1 MYAGE
6 EHFQTGVP
14 FPSQTAMN
22 SAVVESQCGHD
33 SPRFVFEIYL
43 KCAKSAR
50 CLTTKQWRVYVGT
63 TADTIK
69 RWYVN
74 QRYKTHNE
82 VVQRKNLWITLRRK
96 SEDVDITRVP
106 FDVELSTFVARFNPD
121 ECCLVINQGS
131 EAANIETSSKKRQKL

>member
-1 MYAGE
+1 MG
-6 EHFQTGVP
+6 
-14 FPSQTAMN
+14 
-22 SAVVESQCGHD
+22 
-33 SPRFVFEIYL
+33 L
-43 KCAKSAR
+43 
-50 CLTTKQWRVYVGT
+50 

-131 EAANIETSSKKRQKL
+131 EAANIETSSNKKTETMIGWPIGRKLCRSRNRKLIEMMVYAHRVWGPGRQVNATKKIGTKRMECSCPIVARQ